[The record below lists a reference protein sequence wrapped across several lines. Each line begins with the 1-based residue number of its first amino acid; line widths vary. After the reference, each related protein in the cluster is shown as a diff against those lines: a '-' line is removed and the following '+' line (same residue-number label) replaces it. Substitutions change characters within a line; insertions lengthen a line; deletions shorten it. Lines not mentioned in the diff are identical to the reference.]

1 MIGKYMVAPARN
13 NLNTDNLYRVSNRS
27 SQLFGFSE
35 PSFTRTAIGLLL
47 LRTMLLS
54 PS

>member
-1 MIGKYMVAPARN
+1 MIGKYMVASARN
-13 NLNTDNLYRVSNRS
+13 HLNTDNPYRDSNRS
-27 SQLFGFSE
+27 SQLFG
-35 PSFTRTAIGLLL
+35 TLIYQDAIGLLL